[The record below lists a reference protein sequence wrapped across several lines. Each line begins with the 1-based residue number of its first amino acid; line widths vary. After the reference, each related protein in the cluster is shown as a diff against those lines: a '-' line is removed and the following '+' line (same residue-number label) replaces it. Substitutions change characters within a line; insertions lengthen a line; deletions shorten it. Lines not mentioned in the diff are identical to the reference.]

1 MKKTL
6 LLLLTLGLVAPSLK
20 AQDVTP
26 LTYSEVIQVDGVS
39 KDELYNRA
47 KKWFSSAYRDANKVI
62 KDESK
67 SDGSITAKAKMLYNS
82 GVLSGSAITEG
93 AISYDI
99 TIAARDGRYKY
110 VISNF
115 IHTPFDNELY
125 GNFGLITT
133 SEEAPK
139 VKLKLGTTNGWRKK
153 VWNDIKKQIDEYT
166 PALIEDMKSGMNK
179 AAPTEEDW

>member
-6 LLLLTLGLVAPSLK
+6 FLLMMLGLVAPSLK

-47 KKWFSSAYRDANKVI
+47 KQWFSSAYRDANKVI

-67 SDGSITAKAKMLYNS
+67 SDGSITAKAIMRYNS
-82 GVLSGSAITEG
+82 GILSGSAITKG

-99 TIAARDGRYKY
+99 AIAVRDGRYKY

-115 IHTPFDNELY
+115 IHTPYDDEQY

-133 SEEAPK
+133 SDEAPK
-139 VKLKLGTTNGWRKK
+139 VKLKLGTTNGWRRK
-153 VWNDIKKQIDEYT
+153 VWEDIKKQIDEYT
-166 PALIEDMKSGMNK
+166 PALIEDMKSGMSK